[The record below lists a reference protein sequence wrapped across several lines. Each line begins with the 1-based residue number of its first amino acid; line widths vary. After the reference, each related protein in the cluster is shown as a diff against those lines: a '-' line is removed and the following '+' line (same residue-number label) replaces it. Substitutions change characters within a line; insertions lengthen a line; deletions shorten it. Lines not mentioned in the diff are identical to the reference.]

1 MSWLSDAVGSIAGS
15 IFGSAVQG
23 HYNSA
28 ASSQQNAWNVENYK
42 HRYQWAMEDMRE
54 AGLNPILAATNGI
67 GGSIAGA
74 SAASIGMPDVAG
86 NLSSARGVSASS
98 RQAKVAENLS
108 TSQIDKN
115 IADAKASFANAGLAT
130 ANAGLAT
137 ANTTNAGLQNKILQ
151 NDVDFKT
158 KTFDQRVQFEFDRMK
173 AEIDNLHK
181 LGQMYDANSLN
192 ATASAL
198 RANSA
203 AAFDNVQTELAGY
216 ERDFYKSLG
225 DLGADAK
232 VMGPAIGK
240 GVAGAIGKGIGFL
253 RKRYFGR

>member
-1 MSWLSDAVGSIAGS
+1 MSWLTDTVGSIAGS
-15 IFGSAVQG
+15 IFGSATQG

-28 ASSQQNAWNVENYK
+28 ASAQQNEWNVENYK
-42 HRYQWAMEDMRE
+42 HRYQWAMEDMRN

-74 SAASIGMPDVAG
+74 SAASIGMPDIAG
-86 NLSSARGVSASS
+86 NISSARGVSASS
-98 RQAKVAENLS
+98 KQAKVAEHLS
-108 TSQIDKN
+108 TSQIEKN
-115 IADAKASFANAGLAT
+115 IADAKSSA

>member
-1 MSWLSDAVGSIAGS
+1 MSWLSDVAGSIAGS
-15 IFGSAVQG
+15 LFGSSVQD

-28 ASSQQNAWNVENYK
+28 AAEQQNEWNVENYK
-42 HRYQWAMEDMRE
+42 HRYQWAMEDMRN

-67 GGSIAGA
+67 GGSISGA
-74 SAASIGMPDVAG
+74 SAASIGMPDIAG
-86 NLSSARGVSASS
+86 GINSARGVSAASK
-98 RQAKVAENLS
+98 QAKVAEHLS
-108 TSQIDKN
+108 ASQIDKN
-115 IADAKASFANAGLAT
+115 IADAKSSA

-137 ANTTNAGLQNKILQ
+137 ANTVNAGLQNKILQ

-158 KTFDQRVQFEFDRMK
+158 KTFDQRVQYEFDRMK
-173 AEIDNLHK
+173 AEVDNLHK

-225 DLGADAK
+225 DLGSDAK

-240 GVAGAIGKGIGFL
+240 GIAGAIGKGIGFL
-253 RKRYFGR
+253 RKRYLGR

>member
-1 MSWLSDAVGSIAGS
+1 MSWLTDTVGSIAGS
-15 IFGSAVQG
+15 IFGSATQG

-28 ASSQQNAWNVENYK
+28 ASAQQNEWNVENYK
-42 HRYQWAMEDMRE
+42 HRYQWAMEDMRT

-74 SAASIGMPDVAG
+74 SAASIGMPDIAG
-86 NLSSARGVSASS
+86 NISSARGVSASS
-98 RQAKVAENLS
+98 KQAKVAEHLS
-108 TSQIDKN
+108 TSQIEKN
-115 IADAKASFANAGLAT
+115 IADAKSSA

>member
-1 MSWLSDAVGSIAGS
+1 MSWLTDTVGSIAGS

-28 ASSQQNAWNVENYK
+28 ASAQQNEWNVENYK
-42 HRYQWAMEDMRE
+42 HRYQWAMEDMRN

-74 SAASIGMPDVAG
+74 SAASIGMPDIAG
-86 NLSSARGVSASS
+86 NISSARGVSASS
-98 RQAKVAENLS
+98 RQAKVAEHLS
-108 TSQIDKN
+108 TSQIEKN
-115 IADAKASFANAGLAT
+115 IADAKSST

-253 RKRYFGR
+253 RKRYLGR

>member
-1 MSWLSDAVGSIAGS
+1 MSWLTDTVGSIAGS
-15 IFGSAVQG
+15 IFGSATQG

-28 ASSQQNAWNVENYK
+28 ASAQQNEWNVENYK
-42 HRYQWAMEDMRE
+42 HRYQWAMEDMRN

-74 SAASIGMPDVAG
+74 SAASIGMPDIAG
-86 NLSSARGVSASS
+86 NISSARGVSASK
-98 RQAKVAENLS
+98 QAKVAEHLS
-108 TSQIDKN
+108 TSQIEKN
-115 IADAKASFANAGLAT
+115 IADAKSSA

>member
-1 MSWLSDAVGSIAGS
+1 MSWLSDAAGSIAGS
-15 IFGSAVQG
+15 IFGSSIQG

-28 ASSQQNAWNVENYK
+28 ASAQQNAWNVENYK
-42 HRYQWAMEDMRE
+42 HRYQWAMEDMRN

-98 RQAKVAENLS
+98 KQAKVAENLS
-108 TSQIDKN
+108 TSQIEKN
-115 IADAKASFANAGLAT
+115 IADAKASS

-232 VMGPAIGK
+232 VIGPAIGK

>member
-1 MSWLSDAVGSIAGS
+1 MSWLSDAADSVAGS

-28 ASSQQNAWNVENYK
+28 ASAQQNAWNVENYK
-42 HRYQWAMEDMRE
+42 HRYQWAMEDMRN

-86 NLSSARGVSASS
+86 NISSARGVSASS

-108 TSQIDKN
+108 TSQIEKN
-115 IADAKASFANAGLAT
+115 VADAKASS

-203 AAFDNVQTELAGY
+203 AAFDSVQTELAGY

>member
-1 MSWLSDAVGSIAGS
+1 MSWLSDVGGSIAGS

-28 ASSQQNAWNVENYK
+28 AASQQNAWNVENYK
-42 HRYQWAMEDMRE
+42 HRYQWAMEDMRN

-74 SAASIGMPDVAG
+74 SAASIGMPDIAG
-86 NLSSARGVSASS
+86 NISSARGVSASS
-98 RQAKVAENLS
+98 KQAKVAENLS
-108 TSQIDKN
+108 TSQIEKN
-115 IADAKASFANAGLAT
+115 FADAKASS

-151 NDVDFKT
+151 NDVNFKT

-225 DLGADAK
+225 DFGSDAK

-240 GVAGAIGKGIGFL
+240 GIAGAIGKGIGFL

>member
-1 MSWLSDAVGSIAGS
+1 MSWLSDVAGSVAGS

-28 ASSQQNAWNVENYK
+28 ASAQQNAWNVENYK
-42 HRYQWAMEDMRE
+42 HRYQWAMEDMRN

-86 NLSSARGVSASS
+86 NISSARGVSASS

-108 TSQIDKN
+108 TSQIEKN
-115 IADAKASFANAGLAT
+115 IADAKSSS

-137 ANTTNAGLQNKILQ
+137 ANTTNAGLQNKLLQ

-240 GVAGAIGKGIGFL
+240 GITGAIGKGIGFL

>member
-1 MSWLSDAVGSIAGS
+1 MSWLSDVGGSIAGS

-28 ASSQQNAWNVENYK
+28 AAAQQNAWNVENYK
-42 HRYQWAMEDMRE
+42 HRYQWAMEDMRN

-74 SAASIGMPDVAG
+74 SAASIGMPDIAG
-86 NLSSARGVSASS
+86 NISSARGVSASS
-98 RQAKVAENLS
+98 KQAKVAENLS
-108 TSQIDKN
+108 TSQIEKN
-115 IADAKASFANAGLAT
+115 IADAKASS

-225 DLGADAK
+225 DLGSDAK
-232 VMGPAIGK
+232 VIGPALGK

>member
-1 MSWLSDAVGSIAGS
+1 MSWLSDAVGSVAGS

-28 ASSQQNAWNVENYK
+28 ASAQQNAWNVENYK
-42 HRYQWAMEDMRE
+42 HRYQWAMEDMRN

-67 GGSIAGA
+67 GGSIAGS

-98 RQAKVAENLS
+98 KQAKVAENLS
-108 TSQIDKN
+108 TSQIEKN
-115 IADAKASFANAGLAT
+115 IADAKASS

-158 KTFDQRVQFEFDRMK
+158 KTFDQHVQFEFDRMK

>member
-1 MSWLSDAVGSIAGS
+1 MSWLSDVGGSIAGS

-28 ASSQQNAWNVENYK
+28 AAAQQNAWNVENYK
-42 HRYQWAMEDMRE
+42 HRYQWAMEDMRN

-74 SAASIGMPDVAG
+74 SAASIGMPDIAG
-86 NLSSARGVSASS
+86 NISSARGVSAVSK
-98 RQAKVAENLS
+98 QAKVAEHLS
-108 TSQIDKN
+108 TSQIEKN
-115 IADAKASFANAGLAT
+115 IADAKSSV

-253 RKRYFGR
+253 RKRYLGR

>member
-1 MSWLSDAVGSIAGS
+1 MSWLSDVAGSVAGS

-28 ASSQQNAWNVENYK
+28 ASAQQNAWNVENYK
-42 HRYQWAMEDMRE
+42 HRYQWAMEDMRN
-54 AGLNPILAATNGI
+54 AGLNPILAATNGV

-74 SAASIGMPDVAG
+74 SAASIGMPDIAG
-86 NLSSARGVSASS
+86 NISSARGVSAASK
-98 RQAKVAENLS
+98 QAKVAEHLS
-108 TSQIDKN
+108 TSQIEKN
-115 IADAKASFANAGLAT
+115 IADAKSSS

-158 KTFDQRVQFEFDRMK
+158 KTFDQRVQFEFERMK

-192 ATASAL
+192 ATASAF

-225 DLGADAK
+225 DLGSDAK

>member
-1 MSWLSDAVGSIAGS
+1 MSWLSDVGSSIAGS

-23 HYNSA
+23 RYNSA
-28 ASSQQNAWNVENYK
+28 AAAQQNAWNVENYK
-42 HRYQWAMEDMRE
+42 HRYQWAMEDMRN

-74 SAASIGMPDVAG
+74 SAASIGMPDIAG
-86 NLSSARGVSASS
+86 NINSARGVSAASK
-98 RQAKVAENLS
+98 QAKVAENLS
-108 TSQIDKN
+108 TSQIEKN
-115 IADAKASFANAGLAT
+115 FADAKSSSANAGLANVNT
-130 ANAGLAT
+130 A
-137 ANTTNAGLQNKILQ
+137 NAGLQNKLLQ

-181 LGQMYDANSLN
+181 LGQMYDANSLS
-192 ATASAL
+192 ATAAAF

-203 AAFDNVQTELAGY
+203 AAFDNVQTELAGF

-225 DLGADAK
+225 EFGSDAK

-240 GVAGAIGKGIGFL
+240 GVAGAIGKGIDFL

>member
-1 MSWLSDAVGSIAGS
+1 MSWLTDTVGSIAGS

-28 ASSQQNAWNVENYK
+28 ASAQQNEWNVENYK
-42 HRYQWAMEDMRE
+42 HRYQWAMEDMRN

-74 SAASIGMPDVAG
+74 SAASIGMPDIAG
-86 NLSSARGVSASS
+86 NISSARGVSASS
-98 RQAKVAENLS
+98 KQAKVAEHLS
-108 TSQIDKN
+108 ASQIEKN
-115 IADAKASFANAGLAT
+115 IADAKSSA

-158 KTFDQRVQFEFDRMK
+158 KTFDKRVQFEFDRMK

>member
-1 MSWLSDAVGSIAGS
+1 MSWLSDTVGSIAGS

-28 ASSQQNAWNVENYK
+28 ASAQQNEWNVENYK
-42 HRYQWAMEDMRE
+42 HRYQWAMEDMRN

-74 SAASIGMPDVAG
+74 SAASIGMPDIAG
-86 NLSSARGVSASS
+86 NISSARGVSASS
-98 RQAKVAENLS
+98 KQAKVAEHLS
-108 TSQIDKN
+108 TSQIEKN
-115 IADAKASFANAGLAT
+115 IADAKSSA

-216 ERDFYKSLG
+216 ERDFYQSLG

-240 GVAGAIGKGIGFL
+240 GVVGAIGKGIGFL

>member
-1 MSWLSDAVGSIAGS
+1 MSWLSDVTGSIAGS

-28 ASSQQNAWNVENYK
+28 ASAQQNEWNVENYK
-42 HRYQWAMEDMRE
+42 HRYQWAMEDMRN

-74 SAASIGMPDVAG
+74 SAASIGMPDIAG
-86 NLSSARGVSASS
+86 NISSARGVSAVSK
-98 RQAKVAENLS
+98 QAKVAEHLS
-108 TSQIDKN
+108 ASQIEKN
-115 IADAKASFANAGLAT
+115 IADAKSSA

-151 NDVDFKT
+151 NDIDFKT

-253 RKRYFGR
+253 RKRYLGR

>member
-1 MSWLSDAVGSIAGS
+1 MSWLSDTVGSIAGS
-15 IFGSAVQG
+15 VFGSAVQG

-28 ASSQQNAWNVENYK
+28 NAAQANAWNVENYK
-42 HRYQWAMEDMRE
+42 HRYQWAVEDMRR

-67 GGSIAGA
+67 GGSISGA
-74 SAASIGMPDVAG
+74 SAASIGMPDIAG
-86 NLSSARGVSASS
+86 SINSARGVSAASK
-98 RQAKVAENLS
+98 QAKVAEHLS
-108 TSQIDKN
+108 TSQIEKN
-115 IADAKASFANAGLAT
+115 IADAKSSA

-137 ANTTNAGLQNKILQ
+137 ANTANAGLQNKILQ

-158 KTFDQRVQFEFDRMK
+158 KTFDQRVHFEFERMK

-192 ATASAL
+192 AAASAL

-203 AAFDNVQTELAGY
+203 AAFDNIQTELAGY

-225 DLGADAK
+225 DLGSDAK

-240 GVAGAIGKGIGFL
+240 GVAGAIGKGIAFL

>member
-1 MSWLSDAVGSIAGS
+1 MSWLSDTVGSIAGS

-28 ASSQQNAWNVENYK
+28 ASAQQNEWNVENYK
-42 HRYQWAMEDMRE
+42 HRYQWAMEDMHN

-74 SAASIGMPDVAG
+74 SAASIGMPDIAG
-86 NLSSARGVSASS
+86 NISSARGVSASS
-98 RQAKVAENLS
+98 KQAKVAEHLS
-108 TSQIDKN
+108 TSQIEKN
-115 IADAKASFANAGLAT
+115 IADAKSSA

>member
-1 MSWLSDAVGSIAGS
+1 MSWLSDVGGSIAGS

-28 ASSQQNAWNVENYK
+28 AAAQQNAWNVENYK
-42 HRYQWAMEDMRE
+42 HRYQWAMEDMRN

-74 SAASIGMPDVAG
+74 SAASIGMPDIAG
-86 NLSSARGVSASS
+86 NISSARGVSATSK
-98 RQAKVAENLS
+98 QAKVAEHLS
-108 TSQIDKN
+108 TSQIEKN
-115 IADAKASFANAGLAT
+115 IADAKSSAANAGLAI
-130 ANAGLAT
+130 

-203 AAFDNVQTELAGY
+203 AAFDNIQTELAGY

-253 RKRYFGR
+253 RKRYLGR

>member
-1 MSWLSDAVGSIAGS
+1 MSWLSDAVGSVAGS

-28 ASSQQNAWNVENYK
+28 ASAQQNAWNVENYK
-42 HRYQWAMEDMRE
+42 QRYQWAMEDMRN

-98 RQAKVAENLS
+98 KQAKVAENLS
-108 TSQIDKN
+108 TSQIEKN
-115 IADAKASFANAGLAT
+115 IADAKASS

-225 DLGADAK
+225 DFGADAK

>member
-15 IFGSAVQG
+15 IFGSSVQG

-28 ASSQQNAWNVENYK
+28 ASAQQNEWNVENYK
-42 HRYQWAMEDMRE
+42 HRYQWSMEDMRN

-86 NLSSARGVSASS
+86 NLNSARGVSAASK
-98 RQAKVAENLS
+98 QAKVAETLS
-108 TSQIDKN
+108 TSQIAKN
-115 IADAKASFANAGLAT
+115 EADAKASSANADLSKV
-130 ANAGLAT
+130 
-137 ANTTNAGLQNKILQ
+137 NTTNAGLQNKILQ

-181 LGQMYDANSLN
+181 LGQMYEANAFN
-192 ATASAL
+192 ATASAF
-198 RANSA
+198 RSNSA

-216 ERDFYKSLG
+216 ERDF
-225 DLGADAK
+225 
-232 VMGPAIGK
+232 
-240 GVAGAIGKGIGFL
+240 
-253 RKRYFGR
+253 

>member
-1 MSWLSDAVGSIAGS
+1 MSWLSDVGGSIAGS

-28 ASSQQNAWNVENYK
+28 AAAQQNAWNVENYK
-42 HRYQWAMEDMRE
+42 HRYQWAMEDMRN

-74 SAASIGMPDVAG
+74 SAASIGMPDIAG
-86 NLSSARGVSASS
+86 NISSARGVSASS
-98 RQAKVAENLS
+98 KQAKVAENLS
-108 TSQIDKN
+108 TSQIEKN
-115 IADAKASFANAGLAT
+115 IADAKASS

-225 DLGADAK
+225 DLGSDAK

-240 GVAGAIGKGIGFL
+240 GIAGAIGKGIGFL

>member
-1 MSWLSDAVGSIAGS
+1 MSWLSDVGGSIAGS

-28 ASSQQNAWNVENYK
+28 AAAQQNAWNVENYK
-42 HRYQWAMEDMRE
+42 HRYQWAMEDMRN

-74 SAASIGMPDVAG
+74 SAASIGMPDIAG
-86 NLSSARGVSASS
+86 NISSARGVSAVSK
-98 RQAKVAENLS
+98 QAKVAEHLS
-108 TSQIDKN
+108 TSQIEKN
-115 IADAKASFANAGLAT
+115 IADAKSSA

-158 KTFDQRVQFEFDRMK
+158 KTFDQRVQFEFDRMQ

>member
-1 MSWLSDAVGSIAGS
+1 MSWLSDTVGSIAGS

-28 ASSQQNAWNVENYK
+28 ASAQQNEWNVENYK
-42 HRYQWAMEDMRE
+42 HRYQWAMEDMRN

-74 SAASIGMPDVAG
+74 SAASIGMPDIAG
-86 NLSSARGVSASS
+86 NISSARGVSAVSK
-98 RQAKVAENLS
+98 QAKVAEHLS
-108 TSQIDKN
+108 TSQIEKN
-115 IADAKASFANAGLAT
+115 IADAKSSA

-203 AAFDNVQTELAGY
+203 AAFDNIQTELAGY

-253 RKRYFGR
+253 RKRYLGR

>member
-1 MSWLSDAVGSIAGS
+1 MSWLTDTVGSIAGS
-15 IFGSAVQG
+15 IFGSATQG

-28 ASSQQNAWNVENYK
+28 ASAQQNEWNVENYK
-42 HRYQWAMEDMRE
+42 HRYQWAMEDMRKS
-54 AGLNPILAATNGI
+54 GLNPILAATNGI

-74 SAASIGMPDVAG
+74 SAASIGMPDIAG
-86 NLSSARGVSASS
+86 NISSARGVSASS
-98 RQAKVAENLS
+98 KQAKVAEQLS
-108 TSQIDKN
+108 TSQIEKN
-115 IADAKASFANAGLAT
+115 IADAKSSA

>member
-1 MSWLSDAVGSIAGS
+1 MSWLGDVFGSVAGS

-28 ASSQQNAWNVENYK
+28 ASTQQNEWNVENYK
-42 HRYQWAMEDMRE
+42 HRYQWAMEDMRN

-86 NLSSARGVSASS
+86 NISSARGVSASS
-98 RQAKVAENLS
+98 KQAKVAENLS
-108 TSQIDKN
+108 TSQIEKN
-115 IADAKASFANAGLAT
+115 IADAKASS

>member
-1 MSWLSDAVGSIAGS
+1 MSWLSDVGGSIAGS

-28 ASSQQNAWNVENYK
+28 AAAQQNAWNVENYK
-42 HRYQWAMEDMRE
+42 HRYQWAMEDMRN

-74 SAASIGMPDVAG
+74 SAASIGMPDIAG
-86 NLSSARGVSASS
+86 NISSARGVSASS
-98 RQAKVAENLS
+98 KQAKVAENLS
-108 TSQIDKN
+108 TSQIEKN
-115 IADAKASFANAGLAT
+115 IADAKASS

-225 DLGADAK
+225 DLGSDAK

-240 GVAGAIGKGIGFL
+240 GVAGVIGKGIGFL
-253 RKRYFGR
+253 RKRYLGR

>member
-1 MSWLSDAVGSIAGS
+1 MSWLSDTVGSIAGS

-28 ASSQQNAWNVENYK
+28 ASAQQNEWNVENYK
-42 HRYQWAMEDMRE
+42 HRYQWAMEDMRN

-74 SAASIGMPDVAG
+74 SAASIGMPDIAG
-86 NLSSARGVSASS
+86 NISSARGVSASS
-98 RQAKVAENLS
+98 KQAKVAEHLS
-108 TSQIDKN
+108 TSQIEKN
-115 IADAKASFANAGLAT
+115 IADAKSSA

-192 ATASAL
+192 ATASAF

-240 GVAGAIGKGIGFL
+240 GVAGVISKGIGFL
-253 RKRYFGR
+253 RKRYLGR

>member
-1 MSWLSDAVGSIAGS
+1 MSWLGDVFGSVAGS

-28 ASSQQNAWNVENYK
+28 ASSQQNEWNVENYK
-42 HRYQWAMEDMRE
+42 HRYQWAMEDMRN

-86 NLSSARGVSASS
+86 NISSARGVSASS
-98 RQAKVAENLS
+98 KQAKVAENLS
-108 TSQIDKN
+108 TSQIEKN
-115 IADAKASFANAGLAT
+115 IADAKASS

>member
-1 MSWLSDAVGSIAGS
+1 MSWLSDVGGSIAGS

-28 ASSQQNAWNVENYK
+28 AAAQQNAWNVENYK
-42 HRYQWAMEDMRE
+42 HRYQWAMEDMRN

-74 SAASIGMPDVAG
+74 SAASIGMPDIAG
-86 NLSSARGVSASS
+86 NISSARGVSASS
-98 RQAKVAENLS
+98 KQAKVAEHLS
-108 TSQIDKN
+108 TSQIEKN
-115 IADAKASFANAGLAT
+115 IADAKSSA

-137 ANTTNAGLQNKILQ
+137 ANTANAGLQNKILQ
-151 NDVDFKT
+151 NDADFKT
-158 KTFDQRVQFEFDRMK
+158 KTLNQRVQFEFDRMK

-240 GVAGAIGKGIGFL
+240 GVAGVIGKGIGFL
-253 RKRYFGR
+253 KKRYLGR

>member
-1 MSWLSDAVGSIAGS
+1 MSWLSDVGGSIAGS

-28 ASSQQNAWNVENYK
+28 AAAQQNAWNVENYK
-42 HRYQWAMEDMRE
+42 HRYQWAMEDMRN

-74 SAASIGMPDVAG
+74 SAASIGMPDIAG
-86 NLSSARGVSASS
+86 NISSARGVSASS
-98 RQAKVAENLS
+98 KQAKVAEHLS
-108 TSQIDKN
+108 TSQIEKN
-115 IADAKASFANAGLAT
+115 IADAKSSA

-225 DLGADAK
+225 DFGADAK

-253 RKRYFGR
+253 KKRYLGR

>member
-1 MSWLSDAVGSIAGS
+1 MSWLSDVGGSIAGS

-28 ASSQQNAWNVENYK
+28 AAAQQNAWNVENYK
-42 HRYQWAMEDMRE
+42 HRYQWAMEDMRN

-74 SAASIGMPDVAG
+74 SAASIGMPDIAG
-86 NLSSARGVSASS
+86 NISSARGVSASS
-98 RQAKVAENLS
+98 KQAKVAENLS
-108 TSQIDKN
+108 TSQIEKN
-115 IADAKASFANAGLAT
+115 IADAKASS

-225 DLGADAK
+225 DLGSDAK

>member
-1 MSWLSDAVGSIAGS
+1 MSWLSDAVGSVAGS

-28 ASSQQNAWNVENYK
+28 ASAQQNAWNVENYK
-42 HRYQWAMEDMRE
+42 QRYQWAMEDMRN
-54 AGLNPILAATNGI
+54 AGLNPILAATNGV

-98 RQAKVAENLS
+98 KQAKVAENLS
-108 TSQIDKN
+108 TSQIEKN
-115 IADAKASFANAGLAT
+115 IADAKASS

-225 DLGADAK
+225 DFGADAK

>member
-1 MSWLSDAVGSIAGS
+1 MSWLSDVGGSIAGS
-15 IFGSAVQG
+15 IFGSAIQG

-28 ASSQQNAWNVENYK
+28 AAAQQNAWNVENYK
-42 HRYQWAMEDMRE
+42 HRYQWAMEDMRN

-74 SAASIGMPDVAG
+74 SAASIGMPDIAG
-86 NLSSARGVSASS
+86 NISSARGVSASS
-98 RQAKVAENLS
+98 KQAKVAEHLS
-108 TSQIDKN
+108 TSQIEKN
-115 IADAKASFANAGLAT
+115 IADAKSSA

-240 GVAGAIGKGIGFL
+240 GVAGAIGKGISFL
-253 RKRYFGR
+253 RKRYLGR